1 MPPKGLFL
9 HRNLVRTRPDSR
21 VEMLLSVAEFCS
33 EICAGVEAWS
43 RDIPTDAAVQA
54 RLSSL
59 LEIHFLGRPPP
70 VA

>member
-1 MPPKGLFL
+1 
-9 HRNLVRTRPDSR
+9 
-21 VEMLLSVAEFCS
+21 MLLSVAEFCS